1 MSFPDRASRHFLD
14 ARTWLRGLIRATIK
28 PRPRTRI
35 VDWIDANVVIPEE
48 SGSTNPGKMRTGR
61 FPVFRGLCDLA
72 QQRGVHYFTFCASA
86 RVGKTLFSICLVLYW
101 IAERF
106 GHVVWLDP
114 TRKSAV
120 KFVRSELES
129 FLLQCKPVRAIAV
142 ITKKLWTTLEKSFR
156 GKLLR
161 LVASGAEADLHGF
174 QAELAVINEAD
185 RCRHAIDRDSASEDK
200 IIARTRQFA
209 ATRLILR
216 NSTPGEG
223 GELSPIWQQFLK
235 GSQHYCYVP
244 CPCCTERAAAAGQAR
259 EWEGDLPTGW
269 SPLTREGTLAGW
281 QRLSFFVDKKLVP
294 FDADLRPLVD
304 AAGKLL
310 PREQWREETTG
321 AVSFE
326 KFAIMEERRRLDDP
340 TQTEMVRV
348 GWLLDEVETGAT
360 YRCAHCQAD
369 LEWVELAW
377 MLPRY
382 RWVAHNPF
390 ASRDHISAH
399 LSALYSPFEF
409 WGIIAKEF
417 LEAKGNLGALLKV
430 WNLSFGLPLT
440 RSRTAIKEDDL
451 DRCIA
456 RCPVRYVQGQI
467 PLEAEVLTGTVDC
480 QGEQF
485 WFTIRAWGV
494 LWDHPELPTWS
505 ALVDWGEAVS
515 WRQILELFG
524 LCEDSNGHVRR
535 FTFTRP
541 DGTVREYCVTRAL
554 VDSGFEAETNKK
566 VYEFCLQNSDV
577 FSPYKGGDQSKT
589 RGNTIRPTPIMDDQ
603 LDLIW
608 AWSDYFAA
616 DLYYTCIR
624 DGVTVAGPVHWW
636 LPTNI
641 DRHYREQL
649 TNERQVE
656 ENGKVIW
663 KAFGPN
669 HLGDD
674 EKMQRVL
681 EGPVEEDLDDARDE
695 WRELKEKTDAS
706 KPRKA

>member
-1 MSFPDRASRHFLD
+1 
-14 ARTWLRGLIRATIK
+14 
-28 PRPRTRI
+28 
-35 VDWIDANVVIPEE
+35 
-48 SGSTNPGKMRTGR
+48 
-61 FPVFRGLCDLA
+61 
-72 QQRGVHYFTFCASA
+72 
-86 RVGKTLFSICLVLYW
+86 VGKTLMSICFVLYW
-101 IAERF
+101 IAEKF

-129 FLLQCKPVRAIAV
+129 FLLQCRPVRAIAI
-142 ITKKLWTTLEKSFR
+142 ITRKLWTTLEKSFR

-161 LVASGAEADLHGF
+161 MVASGAEADLHGF
-174 QAELAVINEAD
+174 QAELAIINEAD
-185 RCRHAIDRDSASEDK
+185 RCRRSLDRDSASEDK

-216 NSTPGEG
+216 NSTPGDG
-223 GELSPIWQQFLK
+223 GELSPIWQQFLR

-244 CPCCTERAAAAGQAR
+244 CPCCTAKAAAAGRAR
-259 EWEGDLPTGW
+259 VWEGDLPTGW
-269 SPLTREGTLAGW
+269 SPLTRDGTLAGW

-294 FDADLRPLVD
+294 FDEHLQPLLD
-304 AAGKLL
+304 ESGKLL
-310 PREQWREETTG
+310 PRESWREEVTG
-321 AVSFE
+321 EVSFD

-340 TQTEMVRV
+340 TQTESVRV
-348 GWLLDEVETGAT
+348 GWRLDDVETGAT
-360 YRCAHCQAD
+360 YRCAHCAAE
-369 LEWVELAW
+369 LEWIDLAW
-377 MLPRY
+377 MLARY

-417 LEAKGNLGALLKV
+417 LEAKGSLGALLKV

-456 RCPVRYVQGQI
+456 RCPQRYVKGQI
-467 PLEAEVLTGTVDC
+467 PLKAETLTMTVDC

-485 WFTIRAWGV
+485 WFVIRAWGV
-494 LWDHPELPTWS
+494 LFDHPELPTWS
-505 ALVDWGEAVS
+505 ALIDWGEAVS
-515 WRQILELFG
+515 WRQLLEIAG
-524 LCEDSNGHVRR
+524 LIEDAAGKTRR
-535 FTFTRP
+535 FVFQLPRGESPLADSLQCRP
-541 DGTVREYCVTRAL
+541 VVRDFCVTRGL

-589 RGNTIRPTPIMDDQ
+589 RGNTVRLAPIMDDE
-603 LDLIW
+603 LDLVW

-616 DLYYTCIR
+616 DLYYTCVR

-641 DRHYREQL
+641 DKDYRTQL

-656 ENGKVIW
+656 ENGKLVW
-663 KAFGPN
+663 KAFGDN
-669 HLGDD
+669 HLGDC
-674 EKMQRVL
+674 EKMQRVFI
-681 EGPVEEDLDDARDE
+681 GPVEEDLDDARAE
-695 WRELKEKTDAS
+695 YRATQEAAATGKK
-706 KPRKA
+706 